1 MPALDDE
8 FAKDLGEFESLEALR
23 ARVRDD
29 LEHQAGH
36 EADRQVRA
44 DLLRQLAGRVTFEA
58 PASLVDREIDR
69 RVEDF
74 VRRLI
79 EQQIDP
85 MRTNIN
91 WEEFRD
97 RQREP
102 AAEAVRG
109 ALVLDEVARREQLSA
124 TDEEVAREVE
134 RYAERTG
141 HAPEAVRARLEKE
154 GGIARLYSGLRRE
167 KAIDFL
173 LSRATI
179 VVQ

>member
-1 MPALDDE
+1 
-8 FAKDLGEFESLEALR
+8 
-23 ARVRDD
+23 
-29 LEHQAGH
+29 
-36 EADRQVRA
+36 
-44 DLLRQLAGRVTFEA
+44 
-58 PASLVDREIDR
+58 
-69 RVEDF
+69 
-74 VRRLI
+74 
-79 EQQIDP
+79 

-124 TDEEVAREVE
+124 TDDEVAREVE

-141 HAPEAVRARLEKE
+141 HASEAVRARLEKE

-179 VVQ
+179 VRT